1 MGSKKI
7 MPDLEMVRTARLK
20 ELAGVF
26 LRIWTFKK
34 IVICIKKK
42 LKYLQLNNLQCCIS
56 FKCTAK

>member
-42 LKYLQLNNLQCCIS
+42 IEVFTIEQFTMLY
-56 FKCTAK
+56 